1 MVGDVDDDDDFDD
14 FDDFDDDDDDDED
27 VDDEE
32 EEEEDDDD
40 PPQTFAYFSDQNNQP
55 EAVRGIKTAQSCFRS
70 ERPNT
75 SLASLRQGHVLT
87 RVN

>member
-1 MVGDVDDDDDFDD
+1 MVGDVDDFD
-14 FDDFDDDDDDDED
+14 DDDDDDDED

-32 EEEEDDDD
+32 EDDD

>member
-1 MVGDVDDDDDFDD
+1 MVGDVDDFDD
-14 FDDFDDDDDDDED
+14 FDDDDDYDDDDDED

-32 EEEEDDDD
+32 EEEEDDD

-75 SLASLRQGHVLT
+75 SLASSRQGHVLT